1 LVGESNIRP
10 LPLWESTPTCR
21 KNATRKLNFLSTPSI
36 SIKAAGPPDPATG
49 LPISMSKSTFLMYAE
64 LLANIRQIS
73 VIAALDTPS
82 NSATKLELSK
92 DGAQAILHH
101 DGHTTSLNL
110 PGQVSSLTRLQNP
123 VLGKKELSW
132 RLPLIEQPKSPRGE
146 SNDAPWPA
154 KDLGENSEFRCRG
167 CDKII
172 VARGSIRTWKDLPSE
187 NWAEMMDFW
196 HCHKP
201 DGPNG
206 HGDHLHAEDSQ
217 DMSVVRGYGA
227 NAKFTA
233 QPRIG
238 FVDLTTVLLAE
249 LDCKEVEV
257 R

>member
-1 LVGESNIRP
+1 
-10 LPLWESTPTCR
+10 
-21 KNATRKLNFLSTPSI
+21 
-36 SIKAAGPPDPATG
+36 
-49 LPISMSKSTFLMYAE
+49 MSKSAFLMYAE

-73 VIAALDTPS
+73 IIAALDTPS

-101 DGHTTSLNL
+101 DGHTTSLDL
-110 PGQVSSLTRLQNP
+110 PGQVSSPTRLQNP
-123 VLGKKELSW
+123 VLGRKELSW

-154 KDLGENSEFRCRG
+154 KDLGEDSEFRCRG

-238 FVDLTTVLLAE
+238 FVDLTTILLAE
-249 LDCKEVEV
+249 SDCKEVEV
-257 R
+257 RRTLIISYFPSFLFAWTHKSCGY